1 MWAEV
6 AGSLRST
13 KYPIIIP
20 DMLGNDGTDKPTDP
34 AAYKWGVMT
43 NDVFEIIDAEDYHQV
58 IIIGHDWGS
67 IAASAMYHYHPKR
80 VVGLVNLSVAYQ
92 APSREPFDLEQMNQM
107 TQEVLGY
114 RLCEYW
120 NFFAAEG
127 SSELLVNNLDRLF
140 DLIHGPAENMKHYF
154 TIPGAMREA
163 QQNNV
168 VSYLINGGE
177 EVQLR
182 PYAQDAHF
190 MEDFIRRLRRDGFEG
205 PHSWYK
211 ATKEN
216 YQHECDKKLPK
227 EIDVVDVP
235 VLYIRGKDDAMGPA
249 ETMYAAI
256 QAGSLPHL
264 EQMEIPDSA
273 HWVQYE
279 KPQEVVLRIEEWLSV
294 HLGCLVSF

>member
-1 MWAEV
+1 MYFPIVLHWRRILSNSGFTYINKPYFGMDIFSKKSLRASRGLTYIYYTSPGDKVSPVFVFQHGWPDSAAMWAEV

-168 VSYLINGGE
+168 VSVLQITLING
-177 EVQLR
+177 
-182 PYAQDAHF
+182 F
-190 MEDFIRRLRRDGFEG
+190 
-205 PHSWYK
+205 
-211 ATKEN
+211 
-216 YQHECDKKLPK
+216 
-227 EIDVVDVP
+227 
-235 VLYIRGKDDAMGPA
+235 
-249 ETMYAAI
+249 
-256 QAGSLPHL
+256 
-264 EQMEIPDSA
+264 
-273 HWVQYE
+273 
-279 KPQEVVLRIEEWLSV
+279 
-294 HLGCLVSF
+294 LVSHKRG